1 MRPLAPRSVRG
12 VPVVVWVGFAAF
24 VGLGLPEATLG
35 VTWPSIRAEMGRPL
49 SSLGLLL
56 GALTAGYLPASALSG
71 RVVARVGAGTMLGA
85 ATAVYVAAMGL
96 YMWGPGFAALAIG
109 SFLGG
114 IAAGAIDPGI
124 NAHFAVHHGTRAMN
138 LLHACFG
145 IGATAGPFIAT
156 IVLGWGGSWRL
167 PYLLYGSV
175 QVVLLAAFVLTRRQW
190 AVAPVADDGS
200 TAADDP
206 PTSPHR
212 WMNPVVALSIVS
224 FFVYTGLEVGAGV
237 LAFTLLTESRGLS
250 DHVAGLWATAFWGGL
265 TVGRLA
271 LGLAG
276 RRLDAEVTL
285 RASVAGAI
293 VALALVWIDPGG
305 AGAAGFPLLGVSL
318 AGVFP
323 SLVLLTPVRVGA
335 ERTADVV
342 GVQLSVAAIGAAA
355 VPAALGVLAEDDLER
370 IGPTLLALA
379 LTLAAL
385 DVVLARLSR
394 PAAAP
399 PPGGG

>member
-1 MRPLAPRSVRG
+1 MRG

-49 SSLGLLL
+49 SSLGILL

-85 ATAVYVAAMGL
+85 ATAIYVAAMGL
-96 YMWGPGFAALAIG
+96 YLWGPGFAALALG

-145 IGATAGPFIAT
+145 IGATAGPLVAT
-156 IVLGWGGSWRL
+156 VVLGWGGSWRL
-167 PYLLYGSV
+167 PYALYAVV
-175 QVVLLAAFVLTRRQW
+175 QLGLLAAFVTTRGRW
-190 AVAPVADDGS
+190 ASTPVDDAGS
-200 TAADDP
+200 
-206 PTSPHR
+206 SPGPQVEPQHH
-212 WMNPVVALSIVS
+212 WASPVVLLSVVS

-250 DHVAGLWATAFWGGL
+250 DQAGGLWAAAFWAGL
-265 TVGRLA
+265 TIGRLA
-271 LGLAG
+271 LGVAG

-285 RASVAGAI
+285 RASVAAA
-293 VALALVWIDPGG
+293 VASILLVWLDPGG
-305 AGAAGFPLLGVSL
+305 AGAAGFPLLGFSL

-323 SLVLLTPVRVGA
+323 SLVLLTPRRVGT

-342 GVQLSVAAIGAAA
+342 GVQLSLAAIGAAA

-370 IGPTLLALA
+370 IGPALFALALA
-379 LTLAAL
+379 LAAL

-394 PAAAP
+394 PGAAP